1 MPSLAPSDT
10 MHAFIVAVK
19 HRMEE
24 QHITL
29 TRLAAVTGRD
39 RAGLHRSINGQGGS
53 CTFATADAIAE
64 ALGTTTLE
72 LIQSGMNQLHEST

>member
-1 MPSLAPSDT
+1 MPRLAPSDT

-19 HRMEE
+19 RQMSERG
-24 QHITL
+24 ITMKG
-29 TRLAAVTGRD
+29 LASMAGRD
-39 RAGLHRSINGQGGS
+39 RAGLHRSISGQGGS

-72 LIQSGMNQLHEST
+72 LIQQGMEELENEM